1 MNSGTH
7 TRSIAFPL
15 GWKRYFYM
23 DIGDIL
29 AGRSAVLALLAWGMG
44 AMPVLEQPRRSMMT
58 ALPSWQHVIGY
69 FDQAEKRGWKGQ
81 RIKMNPISMAC
92 FKAPTLKPTAL
103 YSTESLDPLINM
115 KVPPKDQRPQAE
127 AEITYQCH
135 GFNRLWVVVWSFPL
149 YTRGFWTIGP
159 PLLSRYTN
167 ANGETKVVGGPGLKQ
182 SQMYTAEFG
191 RGMAS
196 WWMVH
201 GPISTGTA
209 GVFHNC

>member
-1 MNSGTH
+1 MTAAKGLICAVVCILSLSCGSMCHLGTVCTSFNFMNSGTH

-15 GWKRYFYM
+15 GWTRYFYM

-149 YTRGFWTIGP
+149 YTRGF
-159 PLLSRYTN
+159 
-167 ANGETKVVGGPGLKQ
+167 
-182 SQMYTAEFG
+182 
-191 RGMAS
+191 
-196 WWMVH
+196 
-201 GPISTGTA
+201 
-209 GVFHNC
+209 